1 MADLTHGTDWSDL
14 ITKKHGTDALGRTKS
29 DVVSMEMPNVHGH
42 HIKYKKA
49 LTQQDVLIQN
59 TLIDYGIDPMY
70 GKEVLV
76 FAPNKGHP
84 RSTNLVVGDK
94 VMEVVIG
101 AKNENKSRDEI
112 RQLIV
117 AELQQQAEKFIESRW
132 PGYLK
137 NFSIFN

>member
-1 MADLTHGTDWSDL
+1 
-14 ITKKHGTDALGRTKS
+14 
-29 DVVSMEMPNVHGH
+29 
-42 HIKYKKA
+42 
-49 LTQQDVLIQN
+49 
-59 TLIDYGIDPMY
+59 
-70 GKEVLV
+70 
-76 FAPNKGHP
+76 
-84 RSTNLVVGDK
+84 
-94 VMEVVIG
+94 MEVVIG